1 MNKPENSLFP
11 SFTTRVPR
19 QEQVGH
25 CAARRRNELRIFE
38 TSAGS
43 AHSFRCYSQ
52 TFPGFLKIAALAGF
66 KRTVAPSPHVKNL
79 VITGA
84 SGGLGKALAVAFADV
99 GWDAGTP
106 SRSELDV
113 TDPKAMRSYF
123 ESRPIDLLVCAAGI
137 VRDAPLALMREN
149 QWDEVFAVNYQGAA
163 NCAAA
168 VLPGMIRRGHGH
180 IVFISSYSALHPAAG
195 QAAYAASKAA
205 LLGLASDLAARHGAS
220 NIRINS
226 VLPGFME
233 TRMTQAVSGPRK
245 TQILADHTLGRFNTP
260 DAVAK
265 FIRHLHEDLPHTSG
279 QVFQLDSR
287 IS

>member
-1 MNKPENSLFP
+1 M
-11 SFTTRVPR
+11 
-19 QEQVGH
+19 
-25 CAARRRNELRIFE
+25 
-38 TSAGS
+38 SAGS
-43 AHSFRCYSQ
+43 AQSFRCYSQ
-52 TFPGFLKIAALAGF
+52 SFPELLKIAALARF
-66 KRTVAPSPHVKNL
+66 ERTVAPSPRVKHL

-84 SGGLGKALAVAFADV
+84 GGGLGKALALVFANV
-99 GWDAGTP
+99 GWDVGEP
-106 SRSELDV
+106 DRSELDV
-113 TDPKAMRSYF
+113 TDPDAIRSYF
-123 ESRPIDLLVCAAGI
+123 KSRPIDLLVCAAGI

-168 VLPGMIRRGHGH
+168 VLPEMIRWGHGH
-180 IVFISSYSALHPAAG
+180 IVFISSYSAFHPPAG

-205 LLGLASDLAARHGAS
+205 LLGLAVDLAARHGPS

-233 TRMTQAVSGPRK
+233 TRMSQAVSEPRK
-245 TQILADHTLGRFNTP
+245 SQILADHNLGRFNTP

-279 QVFQLDSR
+279 QVFHLDSR

>member
-1 MNKPENSLFP
+1 MNKPGNCLFP

-25 CAARRRNELRIFE
+25 GAVRHRNEPLIFE
-38 TSAGS
+38 TSARC
-43 AHSFRCYSQ
+43 AQSFRCYSQ
-52 TFPGFLKIAALAGF
+52 PVPGFLKIAALAGLT
-66 KRTVAPSPHVKNL
+66 RIVAPSPRVKHL

-99 GWDAGTP
+99 GWNVGAPG
-106 SRSELDV
+106 RSELDV
-113 TDPKAMRSYF
+113 TDQEAIRSYF

-137 VRDAPLALMREN
+137 IRDAPLALMREN
-149 QWDEVFAVNYQGAA
+149 QWDEVFAANYQGAA
-163 NCAAA
+163 DCAVA
-168 VLPGMIRRGHGH
+168 VLPGMIRRGQGH
-180 IVFISSYSALHPAAG
+180 IVFISSYSAFHPPAG

-205 LLGLASDLAARHGAS
+205 LLGLASDLAARHGQS

-233 TRMTQAVSGPRK
+233 TGMTQAVSGQRK
-245 TQILADHTLGRFNTP
+245 SQILTDHGLGRFNTP